1 MYFTKLLAFI
11 AFSSYISMFL
21 IRFCWPADSSFIHSF
36 LLFSFHHSTVSD
48 SGIYGGGFMI
58 SSCILPVGG
67 LPEDSPVFQYSGYQ
81 RVGLYISLPGVRK
94 GYLCEYSLTNS
105 SVSHLIAKFQLPWG
119 GLYGDK
125 FNTDV
130 ENFMIP
136 ASFLFRID
144 FSIE

>member
-1 MYFTKLLAFI
+1 MSLWFSFI
-11 AFSSYISMFL
+11 FAGQRIHH
-21 IRFCWPADSSFIHSF
+21 SFIHSC
-36 LLFSFHHSTVSD
+36 FSDFIIVRFQ
-48 SGIYGGGFMI
+48 IRVFMGGFHDFF
-58 SSCILPVGG
+58 CIFPVGG

-136 ASFLFRID
+136 ASFLFQY
-144 FSIE
+144 